1 MMNEERTTVEWV
13 ESAEGYFHARAFTEN
28 TLIMGFPQKKREMW
42 PTFGALI
49 IKREPVGVEPEVV
62 ALFHEDDTFR
72 VVKRYDLD
80 DTESD
85 VYDWA
90 YQTLMVSLPRIV
102 REWEE
107 WAPFIGGLFQEAL
120 IEGAKHGKTM
130 FFVTSD
136 TEIEA

>member
-1 MMNEERTTVEWV
+1 MVV
-13 ESAEGYFHARAFTEN
+13 
-28 TLIMGFPQKKREMW
+28 
-42 PTFGALI
+42 
-49 IKREPVGVEPEVV
+49 VGVAEHRNDEIGGEPPHDRLVV
-62 ALFHEDDTFR
+62 LAALPGTVAGHPGVDDLD
-72 VVKRYDLD
+72 YDLD

-102 REWEE
+102 REWKE
-107 WAPFIGGLFQEAL
+107 WAPFIGDLFQEAL

-130 FFVTSD
+130 FFVTSN

>member
-1 MMNEERTTVEWV
+1 MSKEENAIVEWI
-13 ESAEGYFHARAFTEN
+13 ESGEGYYHACAFTEN
-28 TLIMGFPQKKREMW
+28 ALIMGFPQKKRQIW

-49 IKREPVGVEPEVV
+49 IKREPVGIEPEVV
-62 ALFHEDDTFR
+62 ALFHEGDTFR

-102 REWEE
+102 REWAE
-107 WAPFIGGLFQEAL
+107 WSPFIGGLFQEAL
-120 IEGAKHGKTM
+120 IKNAEAGMTM
-130 FFVTSD
+130 FHKTSNED
-136 TEIEA
+136 IEA